1 MGHLIPLFPSSRFAR
16 DEVREEIFKK
26 GQSKRIWGELYK
38 VNKVILMDVR
48 ISKSLYS
55 MMLYLMR
62 ENLKEK
68 KYILYLVNIELTLFI
83 LISCTLI

>member
-1 MGHLIPLFPSSRFAR
+1 MGHLIPLFPLSCFAR

-38 VNKVILMDVR
+38 VNKVIFMDVR
-48 ISKSLYS
+48 IWKSLYS

-62 ENLKEK
+62 EYLKEK
-68 KYILYLVNIELTLFI
+68 ITYCI
-83 LISCTLI
+83 